1 LLALIA
7 TLAILSPVLAEQ
19 PAVSRKADVIY
30 GRKDGLALTLDV
42 FTPQNPNGAAVVVVV
57 SGGYRSAHEMIR
69 PEFYRTLL
77 NRGYTIFAVVH
88 GSQPRYQ
95 VPEIVK
101 DMNRAVRFIR
111 HHAKD
116 YGIDPNRIGIT
127 GGSSGGNLAL
137 MVGTAGDAGNPAALD
152 VVDRESSR
160 VQAVACFFPPTDWL
174 NWGQPG
180 QELIGAMAHQAPYRG
195 AFDYR
200 EMDPDKRTME
210 RVTDPKKLREI
221 TRSTSPIYFISK
233 ETPPTLIC
241 HGDADNLVPLYQSE
255 TFIAKLKAAGVTA
268 DLVVKKGAGH
278 GWQGMDKDAERF
290 ADWFDQHLL
299 KKDDRGEAK
308 PGK

>member
-1 LLALIA
+1 MLFAVIVA
-7 TLAILSPVLAEQ
+7 VVTFS
-19 PAVSRKADVIY
+19 PAVAEEPAFSRKSDVIY
-30 GRKDGLALTLDV
+30 GRKDGMALTMDV
-42 FTPQNPNGAAVVVVV
+42 FSPQSPNGAAVVVVV
-57 SGGYRSAHEMIR
+57 SGGYYSAPQMIR

-77 NRGYTIFAVVH
+77 DRGYTVFAVVH

-137 MVGTAGDAGNPAALD
+137 MVGTAGDGGNPAASD
-152 VVDRESSR
+152 PVDRESSR

-174 NWGQPG
+174 NWGRPG
-180 QELIGAMAHQAPYRG
+180 EELIGAMPHKPPFRG

-221 TRSTSPIYFISK
+221 SRSTSPIYFISK
-233 ETPPTLIC
+233 ETPPTRIL
-241 HGDADNLVPLYQSE
+241 HGDQDALVPLYQSE
-255 TFIAKLKAAGVTA
+255 AFIAKLKAAGVPA
-268 DLVVKKGAGH
+268 DLVVKKGGGH
-278 GWQGMDKDAERF
+278 GWSGIDKDAERF
-290 ADWFDQHLL
+290 ADWFDQYL
-299 KKDDRGEAK
+299 KKGDRAR
-308 PGK
+308 